1 MFTSIL
7 FPPLLLRAHLFYR
20 NIGFDC
26 IAFVSL
32 CNDNDKRGLPSLTMP
47 GISTQV
53 TNYKEMQLQG
63 PGFSEDTDSRRSCTS
78 QKQQPRPLLLLDRK
92 RMQGVSTVQE
102 ERFGQSHAHLNFR
115 NPSLLQLCEGTAFA
129 NLLSTRV

>member
-7 FPPLLLRAHLFYR
+7 FPPLLLGAHLFHR

-63 PGFSEDTDSRRSCTS
+63 PGFSEETDSRRSYTS
-78 QKQQPRPLLLLDRK
+78 QKQQPRPLLLDCK

-115 NPSLLQLCEGTAFA
+115 TSSSLQLCKGTAFA
-129 NLLSTRV
+129 NLLSTQV